1 MQTMSPPF
9 TRALYDRLP
18 EGFPAQLVDGAL
30 LHDPTPLRGHQAL
43 VGAIFLTVAPL
54 VGLRR
59 AFVSPVDVVLDDLN
73 VLQPD
78 VAVWETPPPLDRR
91 APDVPLVVFEVLS
104 PSSRRLDREV
114 KAGKYL
120 AAGVREVWLV
130 DPDEETVEIR
140 TPEERRVFRRSDEA
154 RSAAIEGFGV
164 VPAALFGPLRP

>member
-1 MQTMSPPF
+1 MSPPF

-30 LHDPTPLRGHQAL
+30 LHDPSPMRGHQAL
-43 VGAIFLTVAPL
+43 VGALYLAVVPL

-59 AFVSPVDVVLDDLN
+59 AFLSPLDVALDDLN

-78 VAVWETPPPLDRR
+78 LAVWDVPPPLDRR
-91 APDVPLVVFEVLS
+91 EADVPAVVFEVLS
-104 PSSRRLDREV
+104 PSSRRLDRQV

-130 DPDEETVEIR
+130 DPEQEAVEVR
-140 TPEERRVFRRSDEA
+140 TSAGSRAHRDAEAVRSL
-154 RSAAIEGFGV
+154 AIAGLAV
-164 VPAALFGPLRP
+164 VPADLFGSLRS